1 LRPNPFNA
9 PVAGHSETV
18 SRNAAGGDEEQRAGP
33 DAPTAEELKAQ
44 EGRRVPKREA
54 MSIIDAGME
63 NAVHAAIAVNLETDD
78 AVDVDQS

>member
-18 SRNAAGGDEEQRAGP
+18 SRNAAGGDEERRAGP

-44 EGRRVPKREA
+44 EGRRIPKREA

>member
-1 LRPNPFNA
+1 M
-9 PVAGHSETV
+9 AGHTDTV
-18 SRNAAGGDEEQRAGP
+18 SRNAAGGDEKRRAEP

-44 EGRRVPKREA
+44 EGRLLPKREA

-78 AVDVDQS
+78 AVDVEQS